1 MKRVERIIEQIISN
15 PESVDDGQ
23 LANRLLEQ
31 FHGGAS
37 LEYLWPLLLSPDP
50 RLVSSAAWIAS
61 ELGEKGKPL
70 LNVVVDLL
78 GHPDKRVRFWII
90 DCILLWANASD
101 GRELSR
107 VVRLIGDPE
116 KAVRWKTMVF
126 LSRASR
132 PQLEATLTYLTQREP
147 ESENLVGLRWL
158 LSVTAK
164 DAKAV
169 ETMLRN
175 TDPQMRKYAA
185 VAAARIASEN
195 RRPLISA
202 TSMADSE
209 VAEFAADYMVQ

>member
-1 MKRVERIIEQIISN
+1 MKRVERIIEQMISN

-37 LEYLWPLLLSPDP
+37 LEYLRPLLLSPDP
-50 RLVSSAAWIAS
+50 RLASSAAWIAS
-61 ELGEKGKPL
+61 ELGQKGKPL
-70 LNVVVDLL
+70 LNVVVNLL
-78 GHPDKRVRFWII
+78 RHPDKRVRFWII
-90 DCILLWANASD
+90 DCVLLWTTASD
-101 GRELSR
+101 GQELSE
-107 VVRLIGDPE
+107 VVRLIDDPE
-116 KAVRWKTMVF
+116 KAVRWKTMVV
-126 LSRASR
+126 LSRASG
-132 PQLEATLTYLTQREP
+132 PQLEAALTYLTQREP

-158 LSVTAK
+158 LGVTAK
-164 DAKAV
+164 DAEAV

-209 VAEFAADYMVQ
+209 VAEFAADYIVQ